1 MHSAEEPPL
10 QLKSP
15 IKAPKEAQKGKLER
29 GLETNSQ
36 KGSFPDALQQPK
48 LSSRAG
54 GSSILTLAGDCIL
67 EPFWEAFW
75 RQFGAK
81 LANYTHFGQL
91 WPDFGPLRA
100 VKFKMQI
107 RLDKKCSFGQ
117 ATVGYCRKGR
127 RQRAGHRSLDRLALD
142 SSGKEFHT
150 ADISKLM
157 RRISKTPTACR
168 RRPPTISGI
177 EASF

>member
-10 QLKSP
+10 QPKSP

-29 GLETNSQ
+29 GLETKSQ
-36 KGSFPDALQQPK
+36 KGSFPDPFQQPK

-107 RLDKKCSFGQ
+107 RLDKKCSFG
-117 ATVGYCRKGR
+117 
-127 RQRAGHRSLDRLALD
+127 
-142 SSGKEFHT
+142 
-150 ADISKLM
+150 
-157 RRISKTPTACR
+157 
-168 RRPPTISGI
+168 
-177 EASF
+177 